1 MLKKLITRVVI
12 LLFFFSYHRLGFM
25 NPLFVEPSCC
35 VVESTKRSTEV
46 KMKSNISIMLNHS
59 SR

>member
-12 LLFFFSYHRLGFM
+12 LLFFFSYRRLGFM
-25 NPLFVEPSCC
+25 NPLFVEPSCR
-35 VVESTKRSTEV
+35 VVESTKRSNEV